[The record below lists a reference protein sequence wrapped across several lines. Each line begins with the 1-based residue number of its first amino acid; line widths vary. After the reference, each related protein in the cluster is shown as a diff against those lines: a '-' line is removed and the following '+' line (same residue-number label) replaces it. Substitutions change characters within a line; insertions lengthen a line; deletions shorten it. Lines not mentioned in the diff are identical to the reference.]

1 MRGASVARGA
11 LRMAPIT
18 GAEGQFPRCCLEATL
33 GGHVGTSG
41 FPDDAEVKNPL
52 TNSADTDLT
61 PGLGRLP
68 WRRRK

>member
-1 MRGASVARGA
+1 MRGASAARGA

-18 GAEGQFPRCCLEATL
+18 EAEGQFPRCCLEATL
-33 GGHVGTSG
+33 GRPVGTSG

-52 TNSADTDLT
+52 TNSADTDLI
-61 PGLGRLP
+61 PGLGRFP